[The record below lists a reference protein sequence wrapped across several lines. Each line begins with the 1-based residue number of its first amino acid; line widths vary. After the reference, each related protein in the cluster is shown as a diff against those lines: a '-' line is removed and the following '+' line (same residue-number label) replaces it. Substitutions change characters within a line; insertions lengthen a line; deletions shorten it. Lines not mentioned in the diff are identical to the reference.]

1 MTGFVTG
8 APPFRR
14 LLPWHRNDI
23 PPKDQIMRLPPLLA
37 LAAVAALGLGFGL
50 PAPQVPA
57 GKAPHLAA
65 AKPEAAAPRD
75 LRPLK
80 FSL

>member
-1 MTGFVTG
+1 
-8 APPFRR
+8 
-14 LLPWHRNDI
+14 
-23 PPKDQIMRLPPLLA
+23 MRLPPLLA